1 MKHVNAREVFT
12 PVLVKQIQKYY
23 SGGYLWIPKYNFQE
37 RKVKICSLC
46 ENGETIR
53 NVAERFNLTER
64 RIRQIIHGKENKEIK
79 LETELV

>member
-23 SGGYLWIPKYNFQE
+23 SGGYLWIPKQDFQE
-37 RKVKICSLC
+37 RETKICAS
-46 ENGETIR
+46 GESIR
-53 NVAERFNLTER
+53 NIAERFKLTER